1 MNIAP
6 KCSECPVKE
15 CFIHAFCPPEW
26 LEGMEGGKSSMVF
39 EKGQWIIHEGNPV
52 LGVYFIYSGRIKVVS
67 SGYNGRKQTVRLT
80 QSGDILGHR
89 GYGGEAYPIGAKAM
103 ERSVVCFFDNE
114 TMHRAFLENPQLTY
128 ALMMYYSKELR
139 RTEARIKYLAQMSV
153 PERVTE
159 ALWFI
164 AKTYGIEKDHGVV
177 LVDLKRKEI
186 ANLAG
191 VNADQVSRVLKDLR
205 EEGTIY
211 QAREGIWVSSLERLF
226 KRISVY
232 MPPVGDLF

>member
-1 MNIAP
+1 MPIAP
-6 KCSECPVKE
+6 KCSECPVRE
-15 CFIHAFCPPEW
+15 CFIHACCPPEW
-26 LEGMEGGKSSMVF
+26 LEGIEGGKSPMVF
-39 EKGQWIIHEGNPV
+39 DRGQWIIHEGNPV
-52 LGVYFIYSGRIKVVS
+52 LGIYFIFSGRIKVVS
-67 SGYNGRKQTVRLT
+67 SGYNGKKQTVRLT

-89 GYGGEAYPIGAKAM
+89 GYGGELYPIGAKAM
-103 ERSVVCFFDNE
+103 ERSVVCFFDND

-164 AKTYGIEKDHGVV
+164 AKTYGTEQDNGAV

-191 VNADQVSRVLKDLR
+191 VNADQVSRVLKELR
-205 EEGTIY
+205 EEGAIV
-211 QAREGIWVSSLERLF
+211 QGREEIRVLSLDRLF
-226 KRISVY
+226 SKISMY
-232 MPPVGDLF
+232 MPPLGDLF